1 MSEQEFEL
9 YLKLL
14 SRCLGLTPAQRE
26 QIADE
31 LRDHLEERLEE
42 LARAGVPREKAV
54 VQALDEF
61 GDAAV
66 LAGDFAAIARLK
78 RRRFL
83 MRLSLGSVGALAA
96 GLLIAFAFWP
106 ENRAVR
112 GPERAMAQAATRPK
126 EAAAAAKAPAA
137 SKPLS
142 GAPAAGAPAAGASAT
157 GPSVAAAD
165 SKPLSDSDRLKALE
179 RERDRLK
186 AEVRRL
192 VELQG
197 GRTKIASLRR
207 NIEILETRLKEM
219 TLEADAQQQRQK
231 TPPTDVPL
239 VDDLSTYDKID
250 RVLDQRIDFT
260 IETQSLK
267 DALDFISARYGIP
280 ILTDRKALDD
290 ENVDTAA
297 KVHLSAPGLKLRN
310 ALTLLL
316 SQLPSPLDFD
326 ILDGVLTVTTPS
338 QVDGHNLAVVYDCR
352 DLIHIPSLGTVKFG
366 PDSTTE
372 PASKPEAGQPNAS
385 KPAIPLIAALKT
397 ATSPGLWEAGE
408 DGARGI
414 TEFGGLLMVRHNR
427 HAHEEIRLALS
438 TLRRLRKEGAFA
450 AADGTAVPVAVT
462 RRADEG
468 SKPARNEGQTRTPSA
483 F

>member
-14 SRCLGLTPAQRE
+14 AKCLRLTSGQRE

-66 LAGDFAAIARLK
+66 LAGNFATIARLK

-112 GPERAMAQAATRPK
+112 GPERAVAQAATRPK
-126 EAAAAAKAPAA
+126 EAAAAAKAPGA

-142 GAPAAGAPAAGASAT
+142 GAPASAASAT
-157 GPSVAAAD
+157 GSSVAAGE
-165 SKPLSDSDRLKALE
+165 SKPLSDSDRLKAAE

-186 AEVRRL
+186 ADVRRL
-192 VELQG
+192 VDLQG

-231 TPPTDVPL
+231 TAPTDVPL

-250 RVLDQRIDFT
+250 RVLEQRIDFK
-260 IETQSLK
+260 IERQSLK

-280 ILTDRKALDD
+280 ILVDRKTLEE
-290 ENVDTAA
+290 ENVDTGAP
-297 KVHLSAPGLKLRN
+297 VHLSAPGLKLRN

-316 SQLPSPLDFD
+316 SQVPTRLDFD

-338 QVDGHNLAVVYDCR
+338 QVDAHDLAVVYDCR
-352 DLIHIPSLGTVKFG
+352 DLIRIPSLGTVRFG
-366 PDSTTE
+366 PDSPTG
-372 PASKPEAGQPNAS
+372 PASKPEAVQPNAS
-385 KPAIPLIAALKT
+385 KAAIPLIAALKT
-397 ATSPGLWEAGE
+397 ATNPQLWE
-408 DGARGI
+408 DGQGDQRGI

-462 RRADEG
+462 RRPVER
-468 SKPARNEGQTRTPSA
+468 SKPAKNEGQTWAPAA